1 MTRRNLFS
9 DDADMTTVQATIKRM
24 TKQLEVVVE
33 AGVLRPLEPL
43 PFAERQHLLV
53 TVTDETTGGRA
64 FNPRDREQVWLQGHR
79 DEYAGQ
85 WVALDGDT
93 LVAHGNDGSDVTQ
106 RAWEQ
111 GVAEPLVVWIPGEP
125 ELPFGGW

>member
-1 MTRRNLFS
+1 MRLRAGEHSTL
-9 DDADMTTVQATIKRM
+9 ATV
-24 TKQLEVVVE
+24 
-33 AGVLRPLEPL
+33 
-43 PFAERQHLLV
+43 
-53 TVTDETTGGRA
+53 
-64 FNPRDREQVWLQGHR
+64 QGHR
-79 DEYAGQ
+79 DECAGQ

-111 GVAEPLVVWIPGEP
+111 GVAEPLVVCIPGEP

>member
-24 TKQLEVVVE
+24 TKQLQVVVE

-64 FNPRDREQVWLQGHR
+64 FNPRDRAGSQG
-79 DEYAGQ
+79 
-85 WVALDGDT
+85 
-93 LVAHGNDGSDVTQ
+93 
-106 RAWEQ
+106 
-111 GVAEPLVVWIPGEP
+111 
-125 ELPFGGW
+125 